1 MTSFCFIDPL
11 LRGHRRIPSG
21 CSAGFE
27 HRYARR
33 LRRVSNDE
41 RLHRVHQGCG
51 TAHGATRVTVLRIC
65 TVGRAG
71 AKTPCSLGRVAIR
84 YVLSHMDGWAV
95 RIASMN
101 FATTLLGWHDF
112 YAITGTAAASLV
124 GLLFVGLSLHL
135 RVVVTR
141 PEVEGLARVTLTGFA
156 VTLVTSL
163 FMVVPRSGDASSIG
177 WDLVGLGGVAA
188 ALIVRSLVTGIRS
201 EYRTLSAQRL
211 ILRFGSSALSII
223 GVIAIGGV
231 FVGGDFE
238 DGFAWLSGIA
248 IFLLLTSLRNSWDLL
263 VSVGRAI
270 QAPSH
275 P

>member
-1 MTSFCFIDPL
+1 
-11 LRGHRRIPSG
+11 
-21 CSAGFE
+21 
-27 HRYARR
+27 
-33 LRRVSNDE
+33 
-41 RLHRVHQGCG
+41 
-51 TAHGATRVTVLRIC
+51 
-65 TVGRAG
+65 
-71 AKTPCSLGRVAIR
+71 
-84 YVLSHMDGWAV
+84 
-95 RIASMN
+95 MN

-177 WDLVGLGGVAA
+177 WNLVGLGGVAA

-211 ILRFGSSALSII
+211 ILRFGSSALSIV
-223 GVIAIGGV
+223 GLIAIGGV
-231 FVGGDFE
+231 FVGDDFQ

-275 P
+275 S